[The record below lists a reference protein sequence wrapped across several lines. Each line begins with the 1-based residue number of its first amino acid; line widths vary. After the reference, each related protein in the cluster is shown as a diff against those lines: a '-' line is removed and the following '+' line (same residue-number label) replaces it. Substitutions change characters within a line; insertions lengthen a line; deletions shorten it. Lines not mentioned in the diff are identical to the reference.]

1 VSSAFTWVFLLAVA
15 AASATRLWLSQ
26 RQIRHVRAHRDAVP
40 GMFAEA
46 IPLAAHQKAAD
57 YTVAK
62 SRLGIVDT
70 LLDAAILLVLTLGG
84 VLQWLSNAWETVFP
98 ATSLWHGTALILTV
112 FFLKGLI
119 GLPLSV
125 YRIFVIEER
134 FEPSMT

>member
-1 VSSAFTWVFLLAVA
+1 MFNALTWAFLAALA
-15 AASATRLWLSQ
+15 AGTATRLWLSQ

-40 GMFAEA
+40 GLFAEA

-98 ATSLWHGTALILTV
+98 ATSLWH
-112 FFLKGLI
+112 
-119 GLPLSV
+119 
-125 YRIFVIEER
+125 
-134 FEPSMT
+134 